1 MKKKNKQTHTSARKH
16 EASRPIPIHLAV
28 RNGPSMCGAVQGE
41 MLPAQ
46 TRCGLAE
53 DPAWGAGH
61 HPEDWLRHPRRWDLG
76 AVTASSRM
84 VVKIDEVIFN
94 NSRCQLHRTLQML
107 IITTVIS
114 LEDKIKIVANTP
126 KALGTG

>member
-1 MKKKNKQTHTSARKH
+1 
-16 EASRPIPIHLAV
+16 
-28 RNGPSMCGAVQGE
+28 

-61 HPEDWLRHPRRWDLG
+61 HPEDWLCHPRRWDLG

-84 VVKIDEVIFN
+84 VVKIDGVIFN

>member
-1 MKKKNKQTHTSARKH
+1 MG
-16 EASRPIPIHLAV
+16 SRPSP
-28 RNGPSMCGAVQGE
+28 R
-41 MLPAQ
+41 
-46 TRCGLAE
+46 GLAPPSE
-53 DPAWGAGH
+53 AVGPRS
-61 HPEDWLRHPRRWDLG
+61 RHCLL
-76 AVTASSRM
+76 SM